1 MQDIIIGKRPTCSRF
16 STGAA
21 KRTARSQTE
30 PTLGEIDTLRLPGNA
45 CALAALVDDA
55 KTLQSSIGSQ
65 SINRSYVSTL
75 PWRVSVMAG
84 NHDYHSLS

>member
-55 KTLQSSIGSQ
+55 KTLQTSIG
-65 SINRSYVSTL
+65 T
-75 PWRVSVMAG
+75 
-84 NHDYHSLS
+84 